1 MVCCLSSGKIL
12 VKQVKSLLLSLSLF
26 SSCHIIAVTLSDQ
39 METVFSLILIVQG
52 YPLEVFSTEKLI

>member
-1 MVCCLSSGKIL
+1 M
-12 VKQVKSLLLSLSLF
+12 KQVKSLLLSLSLF